1 MAENSDKSGEKFT
14 DGGSKNIILYGPPG
28 TGKTYNTVRK
38 AVEIIRG
45 KGLGRIKIIPKSK
58 TSTINLLTKKE
69 SVLSLS
75 TNLTDMKNL

>member
-1 MAENSDKSGEKFT
+1 MAENSDKSGEKFA

-45 KGLGRIKIIPKSK
+45 KAWADKDYS
-58 TSTINLLTKKE
+58 E
-69 SVLSLS
+69 V
-75 TNLTDMKNL
+75 KNEYDKLFD